1 MAFNIVRKKQAL
13 FARIIN
19 ILKQDSLILRS
30 TDVYNLLSYP
40 EGVGRG
46 KNEREGKRKKGHSLR

>member
-19 ILKQDSLILRS
+19 ILKQDSLILQS

-40 EGVGRG
+40 EGLEEERMRG
-46 KNEREGKRKKGHSLR
+46 KERERKGTI